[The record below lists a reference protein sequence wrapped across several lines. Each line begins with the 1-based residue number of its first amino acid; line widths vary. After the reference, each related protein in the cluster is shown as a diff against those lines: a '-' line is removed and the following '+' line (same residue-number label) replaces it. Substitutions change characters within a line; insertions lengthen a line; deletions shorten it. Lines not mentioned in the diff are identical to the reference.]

1 MQYLDE
7 LGLGGM
13 QDTQHSLHI
22 WPFDLIQE
30 VVEA

>member
-7 LGLGGM
+7 LGLGRM